1 MSDWLTYAPQ
11 DFLLFSPRV
20 YYRLIEL
27 HNEALW
33 PLQVATLALGLLVL
47 FATLRGG
54 AAASRLVF
62 AILGALWMWIAWSY
76 LWERYATINWP
87 VTYAAPLFAAQGLA
101 LIWCGAIREKL
112 RLAPV
117 TGLVSAAAAMLLAT
131 AVIAYP
137 LIAPLTGR
145 PWVAAETFGI
155 FPEPTALATLA
166 VVAGAPRGS
175 ALLLMIF
182 PLLWCALASAILWL
196 LGSVGFFI
204 PATVALAA
212 VLLGIM
218 RRRGETSA

>member
-33 PLQVATLALGLLVL
+33 PLQLAALALGLLVL
-47 FATLRGG
+47 VAALRGG
-54 AAASRLVF
+54 LTASRVAF
-62 AILGALWMWIAWSY
+62 AILGALWMWVAWSY
-76 LWERYATINWP
+76 LWERYASINWT
-87 VTYAAPLFAAQGLA
+87 VAYAAPLFAGQGLA
-101 LIWCGAIREKL
+101 LIWYGAIRDKL

-117 TGLVSAAAAMLLAT
+117 MGLVSAAAAMLLAT

-137 LIAPLTGR
+137 FIAPLMGR
-145 PWVAAETFGI
+145 PWTAAETFGI

-166 VVAGAPRGS
+166 VLACVPRGG
-175 ALLLMIF
+175 ALLMII
-182 PLLWCALASAILWL
+182 PLLWCVLASEILWL
-196 LGSVGFFI
+196 LGSPDLFI
-204 PATVALAA
+204 PAAAALAA
-212 VLLGIM
+212 VLLRIM

>member
-33 PLQVATLALGLLVL
+33 PLQLAALALGLLVL
-47 FATLRGG
+47 FASLRGG
-54 AAASRLVF
+54 PAASRVVF

-76 LWERYATINWP
+76 LWERYASINWA
-87 VTYAAPLFAAQGLA
+87 VAYAAPLFAAQGLA

-117 TGLVSAAAAMLLAT
+117 TGLVSAATAVLLAT

-137 LIAPLTGR
+137 LIAPLMGR
-145 PWVAAETFGI
+145 PWTAAETFGI

-166 VVAGAPRGS
+166 VLAGVPRGG
-175 ALLLMIF
+175 ALLMIIPF
-182 PLLWCALASAILWL
+182 LWCALASEILWL
-196 LGSVGFFI
+196 LGSPEFFI
-204 PATVALAA
+204 PATAALTA
-212 VLLGIM
+212 VLLRIM
-218 RRRGETSA
+218 RRSR